1 MTATR
6 IARAATLAAATA
18 LWVFLAS
25 LLWRTT
31 VPAHLRLPPVDEH
44 AAFGAGL
51 VRDARRFERFLDWEW
66 VGGTVAGLIAYV
78 VMVVRGRTLAPRTG
92 LSPVN
97 AGIVLGL
104 VTLTVVWAVELP
116 FSVAGNWWERR
127 HGISRETYAAE
138 LFGAL
143 ERLLVITAIGFV
155 ALAIVLLL
163 AQRFGRRWWIAA
175 APIVAAIALGIQFVA
190 PYVSAIGTHPVRS
203 ALLRSAI
210 RTLEQ
215 REHLGKPVVRVE
227 DVSGTTT
234 AANAFAVGFGPA
246 KHVFLWNTL
255 LNGGF
260 THRQVR
266 VAIGHELAHLARN
279 HPLRGVAWFALFE
292 TAILAAVAVVAD
304 LRRPEQVPLALLVV
318 AVAQLAILPLTN
330 TISRRYETEADWI
343 GLDATR
349 DPTAARGLFIGFVR
363 TGHSDPS
370 PPGWV
375 HLLLDDHP
383 TPLQR
388 VELARAW
395 EARNR

>member
-31 VPAHLRLPPVDEH
+31 VPAHLRLPPVDERT
-44 AAFGAGL
+44 AFEAGL
-51 VRDARRFERFLDWEW
+51 VHDARGFERFLDWDW
-66 VGGTVAGLIAYV
+66 VAGTIAALIAYG
-78 VMVVRGRTLAPRTG
+78 VMVLRGKTLARKTG

-116 FSVAGNWWERR
+116 FAVAGNWWERR
-127 HGISRETYAAE
+127 HGISRETYSAE

-163 AQRFGRRWWIAA
+163 AQRFGRTWWIAA
-175 APIVAAIALGIQFVA
+175 APIVAATALGVQFVA
-190 PYVSAIGTHPVRS
+190 PYVSAIGTHPARS
-203 ALLRSAI
+203 ALLRSEI
-210 RTLEQ
+210 GTLEH
-215 REHLGKPVVRVE
+215 REQLGKPVVRVE
-227 DVSGTTT
+227 DVSDTTT

-246 KHVFLWNTL
+246 RHVFLWNTL
-255 LNGGF
+255 LNGRF
-260 THRQVR
+260 TQRQVR

-304 LRRPEQVPLALLVV
+304 LRRPERVPVALLGVT
-318 AVAQLAILPLTN
+318 VAQLAILPLTN

-349 DPTAARGLFIGFVR
+349 DPEAARGLFVGFVR
-363 TGHSDPS
+363 TGLADPN

-375 HLLLDDHP
+375 HVLLDDHP

-395 EARNR
+395 AERKR